1 MLSASLC
8 WALPVPCAP
17 SLMLRCPFIMAFDF
31 CRSKDKHCFIRS
43 RSSSSLMSTKKELGQ
58 YFTVDESLQKFVFD
72 KTVNKGLTL
81 LEPSMGAGHLL
92 RLFLLSNPDYPAVCY
107 ELDNKIKPIV
117 TLSAAQTVT
126 YADFMKEKVA
136 GKFKTIIGN
145 PPYVKQQ
152 GKPNLYLQFIE
163 KCVDLLDVDGEL
175 IFIVPSDFLKLTSAA
190 KVLRKMVDAG
200 SFTDFLYPN
209 DEKLFEESVVDV
221 VIFRYQLGLKSTVCV
236 RNGVASTWRFNEG
249 IVTFAN
255 GVAVADAK
263 AVAVGDLF
271 DCYVGFVSG
280 RDTVFC
286 SDLGDLEL
294 LCDKDKVRKYIYVTA
309 YPSGNAAVDDYLK
322 GHKTELLGRKIRK
335 FNDGNWFE
343 WGAIRNRGA
352 VVERMGKPCIYVR
365 TMTRQGVVAFAGT
378 VQFFGGG
385 LLCLVPKTDG
395 LDLAPIVALL
405 NSGDV
410 KKDYIY
416 SGRFKIGQ
424 KQVRYVPVH

>member
-1 MLSASLC
+1 
-8 WALPVPCAP
+8 
-17 SLMLRCPFIMAFDF
+17 
-31 CRSKDKHCFIRS
+31 
-43 RSSSSLMSTKKELGQ
+43 MSTKKELGQ
-58 YFTVDESLQKFVFD
+58 YFTVNESLQKFVFD
-72 KTVNKGLTL
+72 KTKNKGLPL

-117 TLSAAQTVT
+117 TLSQAQSVT

-152 GKPNLYLQFIE
+152 GAPNLYLQFID

-190 KVLRKMVDAG
+190 KVLRKMVDLG
-200 SFTDFLYPN
+200 SFTDFLYPDN
-209 DEKLFEESVVDV
+209 EKLFEESVVDV

-236 RNGVASTWRFNEG
+236 RNGVTVNWRFNEG
-249 IVTFAN
+249 IVTFAGTASTASASTASASN
-255 GVAVADAK
+255 DKTIGN
-263 AVAVGDLF
+263 LF

-322 GHKTELLGRKIRK
+322 GHKTELMQRKIRK
-335 FNDGNWFE
+335 FNDSNWFE

-352 VVERMGKPCIYVR
+352 VVERLGKPCIYVR
-365 TMTRQGVVAFAGT
+365 TMTRQGVVAFAGV

-395 LDLAPIVALL
+395 LDLGPIVALL

-424 KQVRYVPVH
+424 KQVRYVSLPA

>member
-1 MLSASLC
+1 
-8 WALPVPCAP
+8 
-17 SLMLRCPFIMAFDF
+17 
-31 CRSKDKHCFIRS
+31 
-43 RSSSSLMSTKKELGQ
+43 MSTKKELGQ

-72 KTVNKGLTL
+72 KTKNKGTPL

-107 ELDNKIKPIV
+107 ELDNKIKPVV
-117 TLSAAQTVT
+117 TFSEAQTVT
-126 YADFMKEKVA
+126 YGDFIKEKVP

-145 PPYVKQQ
+145 PPYVKKQ
-152 GKPNLYLQFIE
+152 GSLNLYLQFIE

-200 SFTDFLYPN
+200 SFTDFLYPDN
-209 DEKLFEESVVDV
+209 EKLFEESVVDV
-221 VIFRYQLGLKSTVCV
+221 VVFRYQRDLKSTVCL
-236 RNGVASTWRFNEG
+236 RNGLAVSWRFNEG
-249 IVTFAN
+249 IVTFAPA
-255 GVAVADAK
+255 VAVAATATAPQTK
-263 AVAVGDLF
+263 AIGDLF

-309 YPSGNAAVDDYLK
+309 YPSGNTAVDDYLK
-322 GHKTELLGRKIRK
+322 THKTALMERKIRK
-335 FNDGNWFE
+335 FNDSNWFE

-352 VVERMGKPCIYVR
+352 VVERLGKPCIYVR
-365 TMTRQGVVAFAGT
+365 TMTRQGVVAFAGV

-395 LDLAPIVALL
+395 LDLSPIVALL
-405 NSGDV
+405 NSGDI

-424 KQVRYVPVH
+424 KQVRYVPLT

>member
-1 MLSASLC
+1 
-8 WALPVPCAP
+8 
-17 SLMLRCPFIMAFDF
+17 
-31 CRSKDKHCFIRS
+31 
-43 RSSSSLMSTKKELGQ
+43 MSTKKELGQ

-72 KTVNKGLTL
+72 KTVHKGSPL

-107 ELDNKIKPIV
+107 ELDNKIKPVV
-117 TLSAAQTVT
+117 TFSEAQTVT
-126 YADFMKEKVA
+126 YGDFIKAKVP

-152 GKPNLYLQFIE
+152 GAPNLYLQFIE

-190 KVLRKMVDAG
+190 KVLRKMVDGG

-221 VIFRYQLGLKSTVCV
+221 VVFRYQRTLKSTVCV
-236 RNGVASTWRFNEG
+236 RNGVTTTWRFNEG
-249 IVTFAN
+249 IITFADAAAAN
-255 GVAVADAK
+255 AVAVAAK
-263 AVAVGDLF
+263 TIKTIGDIF

-280 RDTVFC
+280 RDAVFC

-322 GHKTELLGRKIRK
+322 GHKAALMERKIRK
-335 FNDGNWFE
+335 FNDDNWFE

-352 VVERMGKPCIYVR
+352 VVERLGKPCIYVR
-365 TMTRQGVVAFAGT
+365 TMTRQNIVAFTGV

-385 LLCLVPKTDG
+385 LLCLVPKTEG
-395 LDLAPIVALL
+395 LDLGPIVALL

-424 KQVRYVPVH
+424 KQVRYVSVH

>member
-1 MLSASLC
+1 
-8 WALPVPCAP
+8 
-17 SLMLRCPFIMAFDF
+17 
-31 CRSKDKHCFIRS
+31 
-43 RSSSSLMSTKKELGQ
+43 MSTKKELGQ

-72 KTVNKGLTL
+72 KTKNKGSTL

-107 ELDNKIKPIV
+107 ELDNKIKPVV
-117 TLSAAQTVT
+117 TFSEAQTVT
-126 YADFMKEKVA
+126 YGDFIKEKVP

-145 PPYVKQQ
+145 PPYVKKQ
-152 GKPNLYLQFIE
+152 GSLNLYLQFIE

-200 SFTDFLYPN
+200 SFTDFLYPDN
-209 DEKLFEESVVDV
+209 EKLFEESVVDV
-221 VIFRYQLGLKSTVCV
+221 VVFRYQRDLKSTVCL
-236 RNGVASTWRFNEG
+236 RNGVAVSWRFNEG
-249 IVTFAN
+249 IVTFTGAA
-255 GVAVADAK
+255 VAVAATEAK
-263 AVAVGDLF
+263 AVGDLF

-294 LCDKDKVRKYIYVTA
+294 LCDKDKVRKYIYVTD
-309 YPSGNAAVDDYLK
+309 YPSGNTAVDDYLK
-322 GHKTELLGRKIRK
+322 GHKTALMERKIRK
-335 FNDGNWFE
+335 FNDSNWFE

-352 VVERMGKPCIYVR
+352 VVERLGKPCIYVR
-365 TMTRQGVVAFAGT
+365 TMTRQGVVAFAGV

-405 NSGDV
+405 NSGDI

-424 KQVRYVPVH
+424 KQVRYVPLT

>member
-1 MLSASLC
+1 
-8 WALPVPCAP
+8 
-17 SLMLRCPFIMAFDF
+17 
-31 CRSKDKHCFIRS
+31 
-43 RSSSSLMSTKKELGQ
+43 MSTKKELGQ
-58 YFTVDESLQKFVFD
+58 YFTVNESLQKFVFD
-72 KTVNKGLTL
+72 KTKNKGLPL

-117 TLSAAQTVT
+117 TLSQAQTVT

-152 GKPNLYLQFIE
+152 GAPNLYLQFID

-190 KVLRKMVDAG
+190 KVLRKMVDLG
-200 SFTDFLYPN
+200 SFTDFLYPDN
-209 DEKLFEESVVDV
+209 EKLFEESVVDV

-236 RNGVASTWRFNEG
+236 RNGVTVSWRFNEG
-249 IVTFAN
+249 IVTFAGTAAASASESN
-255 GVAVADAK
+255 GSNGSSDK
-263 AVAVGDLF
+263 TIGNLF

-322 GHKTELLGRKIRK
+322 GHKTELMQRKIRK
-335 FNDGNWFE
+335 FNDSNWFE

-352 VVERMGKPCIYVR
+352 VVERLGKPCIYVR
-365 TMTRQGVVAFAGT
+365 TMTRQGVVAFAGV

-395 LDLAPIVALL
+395 LDLGPIVALL

-424 KQVRYVPVH
+424 KQVRYVSLPA